1 MTNPWV
7 DIIVK
12 VAVEVIGFIA
22 DKLKDDKEDK
32 KDDSQGTPEK
42 K

>member
-12 VAVEVIGFIA
+12 VAVVVIGFIA
-22 DKLKDDKEDK
+22 DQLKDDKEDK
-32 KDDSQGTPEK
+32 KDDGQRTPEK